1 MQQVFEVYVLHKFYK
16 TRRGSTISNPHF
28 FSPGSLVTVLSI
40 CTVAGFIDEFKILNR
55 DILMA
60 ISEKQS
66 DYVVAVQRGYAEF
79 VKASREGGRDI
90 VVDVNVDASGDVER
104 PTKKIVYDENTLAK
118 LQDLLVE
125 FLSR

>member
-1 MQQVFEVYVLHKFYK
+1 M
-16 TRRGSTISNPHF
+16 
-28 FSPGSLVTVLSI
+28 TVLSI

>member
-1 MQQVFEVYVLHKFYK
+1 MYVLHKFYK

-28 FSPGSLVTVLSI
+28 FSPASLVTVLSI

-90 VVDVNVDASGDVER
+90 VVDVEASGDVEMSTR
-104 PTKKIVYDENTLAK
+104 KIVYDENTLAK